1 VNHLVE
7 PKRIDLTSVIPG
19 KAGTDMFEKIGELRL
34 MICHEKRPF
43 GAALGLLVHWLP
55 CHSRHHRRSS
65 DYGYR
70 CEPGTPGFL
79 TANRIEVRVRA
90 QPFRAWPYGTYKAYN
105 SYMIPVSEAR
115 EQLADLV
122 NRVAYRRERITL
134 GRRGKKIAAIVSAED
149 LDLLEALEDAADLRL
164 IAEALADPANKRPP
178 IPWSVL
184 EAELAKRG

>member
-1 VNHLVE
+1 MAGLSQESVANVTQLQTIERSDLDDKLGKLPRQSNARYRRGVE
-7 PKRIDLTSVIPG
+7 KGPRHGSG
-19 KAGTDMFEKIGELRL
+19 RTDRG
-34 MICHEKRPF
+34 
-43 GAALGLLVHWLP
+43 
-55 CHSRHHRRSS
+55 
-65 DYGYR
+65 
-70 CEPGTPGFL
+70 
-79 TANRIEVRVRA
+79 
-90 QPFRAWPYGTYKAYN
+90 WPYGRYKTYN

-122 NRVAYRRERITL
+122 NRVAYRHERITL

-178 IPWSVL
+178 IPWSVV